1 MRSESET
8 SITTP
13 EIQKVVLQ
21 VTVEQNSLT
30 GWMLAGIATVI
41 AALSSAVAGLFK
53 LRENENAKHIEGL
66 KNEVATISAKADKCE
81 VERGDLKTECAL
93 MRGKIEV
100 LETKLAFIDVNG
112 TKYAHKDDKK

>member
-1 MRSESET
+1 MS
-8 SITTP
+8 TP

-30 GWMLAGIATVI
+30 GWMLAGIASVI
-41 AALSSAVAGLFK
+41 ATLTSTVAWLFK

-93 MRGKIEV
+93 MRGKIDV

-112 TKYAHKDDKK
+112 TKYAHKDDKKA